1 MASTLTR
8 WGVRSDRRGSV
19 SIEIA
24 IVVPVLLM
32 AAVGLVDLVR
42 YLDVTIRLDR
52 VASSVAG
59 MVTRSTV
66 LLDRSDF
73 ASVHDSKEIGMFL
86 LAGNKLAEPDD
97 LAAHGRVV
105 LTSLTIGSGI
115 AVNWQRS
122 GPYGIAATSRAQR
135 LAPLPPAGEYVL
147 AEVFY
152 QFKPLILDR
161 LGILP
166 GVRTLIYRQAMF
178 RPRLNTL
185 TSLGQ
190 AG

>member
-1 MASTLTR
+1 MASAPLR
-8 WGVRSDRRGSV
+8 VVRDRGRRGSV

-24 IVVPVLLM
+24 IVVPILLV
-32 AAVGLVDLVR
+32 AAIGLVDLVR
-42 YLDVTIRLDR
+42 FLDLTIRLDR

-73 ASVHDSKEIGMFL
+73 GNVHDSKEIGMFL

-97 LAAHGRVV
+97 LAAHGRII
-105 LTSLTIGSGI
+105 LSSLTIGTGI

-122 GPYGIAATSRAQR
+122 GPYGIAATSRAQG

-147 AEVFY
+147 AEIFY
-152 QFKPLILDR
+152 QFKPIILDR

-166 GVRTLIYRQAMF
+166 GVRTTIYRQAMF

-185 TSLGQ
+185 TSLAQ
-190 AG
+190 AS